1 MPANEKELYSSSNG
15 DRWLLVR
22 EPRSGRVFVRH
33 EPNAA
38 SGGDIA
44 LIEIADFL
52 KQGHGPEQVE
62 LLRLIGTLM
71 NSSDNWTKSPSPRR
85 RDRIGFVRCRM
96 VAGQIVACDIHRIPD
111 IHGSSPYRHL
121 LKCRREP

>member
-1 MPANEKELYSSSNG
+1 MPVEDRELYSSSNG
-15 DRWLLVR
+15 DRWFLVR

-52 KQGHGPEQVE
+52 KQGHGPEQTE
-62 LLRLIGTLM
+62 LLRLIGTLVEAPPI
-71 NSSDNWTKSPSPRR
+71 SEDTSP
-85 RDRIGFVRCRM
+85 
-96 VAGQIVACDIHRIPD
+96 
-111 IHGSSPYRHL
+111 
-121 LKCRREP
+121 